1 MWQWAD
7 TKNMRATITWIYRD
21 EVGVDQ
27 LAELKILKICYGC
40 LDKYIS
46 REHFKLIKMD
56 ASNFYFVLTDEIDN
70 SVWNDINDQ

>member
-1 MWQWAD
+1 
-7 TKNMRATITWIYRD
+7 MRATITWIYRD

-56 ASNFYFVLTDEIDN
+56 PSNF
-70 SVWNDINDQ
+70 